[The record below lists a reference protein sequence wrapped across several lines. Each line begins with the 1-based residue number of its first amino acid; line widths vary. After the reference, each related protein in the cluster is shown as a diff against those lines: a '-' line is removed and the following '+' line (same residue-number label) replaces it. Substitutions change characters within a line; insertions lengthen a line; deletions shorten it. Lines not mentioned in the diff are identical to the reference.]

1 MKSCGNRNRA
11 IPTPA
16 MINDLGSRLRSS
28 APDGSIEG
36 FAQGVQYQLHSVEGD
51 EQYEGQSKAECCP
64 YLRQVAAT
72 VGQMSQYAAAEPRY
86 RLFPAGVRQRMKSG
100 VYHHFPS

>member
-1 MKSCGNRNRA
+1 
-11 IPTPA
+11 
-16 MINDLGSRLRSS
+16 MINDLGSSS
-28 APDGSIEG
+28 EAAPDGSIEG

-72 VGQMSQYAAAEPRY
+72 VGQMSQYAAAEPVIGY
-86 RLFPAGVRQRMKSG
+86 FLPVFGKE
-100 VYHHFPS
+100 